1 MTLMPPPATRPF
13 KPGRWRRNPPWIR
26 ADGEWALLMNDGA
39 SRAVSN
45 GRRERNKRDK
55 LSRIRAAALEL
66 FVSKGFDDTTTR
78 EIAAHAGVGLGT
90 VFVYAETKRDLL
102 FLLVNDDLE
111 DCIRR
116 SIAAVQVEETLHA
129 RLMAVMRIHFEYFGR
144 LPVLSRQA
152 LREMYFYQEGKQSAR
167 FLATRAGLGRLIQ
180 DLVERAVAARLIHA
194 EAAPDD
200 ITRVIFAI
208 YQVELRRW
216 LVSEQPD
223 LETGLSGL
231 GRQLLIVLNGL
242 APRPEAL
249 SRTP

>member
-1 MTLMPPPATRPF
+1 MNEGALEA
-13 KPGRWRRNPPWIR
+13 GS
-26 ADGEWALLMNDGA
+26 DGL
-39 SRAVSN
+39 
-45 GRRERNKRDK
+45 RERNKRDK

-78 EIAAHAGVGLGT
+78 EIATRAGVGLGT

-116 SIAAVQVEETLHA
+116 SVAAVQAENSLHA

-167 FLATRAGLGRLIQ
+167 FLATRAGLGRLMQ
-180 DLVERAVAARLIHA
+180 DLVERAVAARLIQTD
-194 EAAPDD
+194 AAPDD
-200 ITRVIFAI
+200 VTRVLFAI

-216 LVSEQPD
+216 LVSEEPD
-223 LETGLSGL
+223 LETGLADL
-231 GRQLLIVLNGL
+231 GRQLLIVLSGL

-249 SRTP
+249 SGAP

>member
-1 MTLMPPPATRPF
+1 MAGP
-13 KPGRWRRNPPWIR
+13 
-26 ADGEWALLMNDGA
+26 
-39 SRAVSN
+39 N
-45 GRRERNKRDK
+45 GLRERNKRDK
-55 LSRIRAAALEL
+55 LSRIRAAALKL

-78 EIAAHAGVGLGT
+78 EIAARAGVGLGT

-116 SIAAVQVEETLHA
+116 SITAVQAENSLYA

-144 LPVLSRQA
+144 IPVLSRQA

-167 FLATRAGLGRLIQ
+167 FLATRAGLGRLMQ
-180 DLVERAVAARLIHA
+180 DLVEHAMAARLIQTD
-194 EAAPDD
+194 AAPDD
-200 ITRVIFAI
+200 VTRVLFAI

-216 LVSEQPD
+216 LVSEEPD
-223 LETGLSGL
+223 LETGLAGL
-231 GRQLLIVLNGL
+231 GRQLLIVLNGV

-249 SRTP
+249 SGAP

>member
-1 MTLMPPPATRPF
+1 MSRIT
-13 KPGRWRRNPPWIR
+13 
-26 ADGEWALLMNDGA
+26 ADGEQALQMNDRASGA
-39 SRAVSN
+39 GAD

-55 LSRIRAAALEL
+55 LSRIRAAALDL

-78 EIAAHAGVGLGT
+78 EIAAQAGVGLGT

-116 SIAAVQVEETLHA
+116 SIAASQAEDTLYA

-144 LPVLSRQA
+144 LPVLSRQV

-167 FLATRAGLGRLIQ
+167 FLATRAGLGRLMQ
-180 DLVERAVAARLIHA
+180 NLVERAVAAGLIHA
-194 EAAPDD
+194 GAAPDD
-200 ITRVIFAI
+200 ITRVVFAI

-216 LVSEQPD
+216 LISEEPD
-223 LETGLSGL
+223 LEAGLSDL

-242 APRPEAL
+242 APRPG
-249 SRTP
+249 TPSGTE

>member
-1 MTLMPPPATRPF
+1 MNEGALEA
-13 KPGRWRRNPPWIR
+13 GS
-26 ADGEWALLMNDGA
+26 DGL
-39 SRAVSN
+39 
-45 GRRERNKRDK
+45 RERNKRDK

-78 EIAAHAGVGLGT
+78 EIAARAGVGLGT

-116 SIAAVQVEETLHA
+116 SVAAAQAEHSLYA

-167 FLATRAGLGRLIQ
+167 FLATRAGLGRLMQ
-180 DLVERAVAARLIHA
+180 DLVERAVAARLIQTD
-194 EAAPDD
+194 AAPDD
-200 ITRVIFAI
+200 VTRVLFAI

-216 LVSEQPD
+216 LVSEEPD
-223 LETGLSGL
+223 LETGLAGL

-242 APRPEAL
+242 APLPEAL
-249 SRTP
+249 SGAP

>member
-1 MTLMPPPATRPF
+1 
-13 KPGRWRRNPPWIR
+13 
-26 ADGEWALLMNDGA
+26 MNEGA
-39 SRAVSN
+39 SGAGPN
-45 GRRERNKRDK
+45 GLRERNKRDK
-55 LSRIRAAALEL
+55 LARIRAAALEL

-78 EIAAHAGVGLGT
+78 EIAARAGVGLGT

-116 SIAAVQVEETLHA
+116 SVAAVQAENSLYA

-167 FLATRAGLGRLIQ
+167 FLATRAGLGRLMQ
-180 DLVERAVAARLIHA
+180 DLVERAVAARLIQTDP
-194 EAAPDD
+194 APDD
-200 ITRVIFAI
+200 VTRVLFAI

-216 LVSEQPD
+216 LVSEEPD
-223 LETGLSGL
+223 LETGLAGL

-249 SRTP
+249 SGAP

>member
-1 MTLMPPPATRPF
+1 MNEGALEA
-13 KPGRWRRNPPWIR
+13 GS
-26 ADGEWALLMNDGA
+26 DGL
-39 SRAVSN
+39 
-45 GRRERNKRDK
+45 RERNKRDK

-78 EIAAHAGVGLGT
+78 EIAARAGVGLGT

-111 DCIRR
+111 DCIGR
-116 SIAAVQVEETLHA
+116 SLAALRA
-129 RLMAVMRIHFEYFGR
+129 DGSLYANLMAVMRIHFEYFGR

-167 FLATRAGLGRLIQ
+167 FLATRAGLGRLMQ
-180 DLVERAVAARLIHA
+180 DLVERAMAARLIHTD
-194 EAAPDD
+194 AAPDD
-200 ITRVIFAI
+200 VTRVLFAI

-216 LVSEQPD
+216 LASEEPD
-223 LETGLSGL
+223 LEAGLAGL
-231 GRQLLIVLNGL
+231 GRQLRVVLDGL

-249 SRTP
+249 PGAP